1 MRYLKN
7 QKGSALVLTLI
18 LLLLVTILGAAMLTS
33 IVNEIKINKA
43 MEERT
48 IARYLAQAGIDH
60 GLLLI
65 ENATPPITY
74 PYINEI
80 ELGNRSRVYRISITK
95 NGDIININSTG
106 KIEVTGVIKQQ
117 ITIKATV
124 QADGQ
129 VIIKE

>member
-1 MRYLKN
+1 MKYLKN

-18 LLLLVTILGAAMLTS
+18 LLMLVTILGAAMLTS

-60 GLLLI
+60 GLFLI
-65 ENATPPITY
+65 QSKTSPLVY
-74 PYINEI
+74 PYNIEI
-80 ELGNRSRVYRISITK
+80 VLGNRSRVYSMSITK
-95 NGDIININSTG
+95 NGAIISINSTG
-106 KIEVTGVIKQQ
+106 KIEIAGVVKQQ
-117 ITIKATV
+117 VTIQATV

-129 VIIKE
+129 VIILE